1 MTEPGAVRI
10 FFVDTMRARI
20 QRWGNSLA
28 VRIPAAFART
38 LGLEQNSQVDM
49 RMTKSSLA
57 ITPVPRPKPRLDD
70 LVNRITSEN
79 THRAVETGKPQGRET
94 W

>member
-1 MTEPGAVRI
+1 LTPPAGWRI
-10 FFVDTMRARI
+10 FFVDTMRIRL

-38 LGLEQNSQVDM
+38 LGVEQNSQVDL
-49 RMTKSSLA
+49 RMTKSALT
-57 ITPVPRPKPRLDD
+57 ITPVPRPKPWIDD
-70 LVNRITSEN
+70 LLSRITADN
-79 THRAVETGKPQGRET
+79 THGEVGTGKPQGRET

>member
-1 MTEPGAVRI
+1 MRI
-10 FFVDTMRARI
+10 RI

-38 LGLEQNSQVDM
+38 LGLEQNSQVDLNM
-49 RMTKSSLA
+49 IKSAMT
-57 ITPVPRPKPRLDD
+57 ITPVTRPKPRLVD
-70 LVNRITSEN
+70 LLTRITPAN
-79 THRAVETGKPQGRET
+79 THGEVGTGKPQGRES

>member
-1 MTEPGAVRI
+1 MRI
-10 FFVDTMRARI
+10 RI

-38 LGLEQNSQVDM
+38 LGMEQNSQVDM
-49 RMTKSSLA
+49 RMTKSSLS
-57 ITPVPRPKPRLDD
+57 ITPVTRPKPRLDD
-70 LVNRITSEN
+70 LLSRITADNAHGE
-79 THRAVETGKPQGRET
+79 VGTGRSQGRET